1 MKETTSTQ
9 LQQGYAFSRTM
20 DYVIQ
25 SGPVKLKCTQRPD
38 IVIVSANDYEEMK
51 LKIEGLESD
60 KILP

>member
-9 LQQGYAFSRTM
+9 LQQGYSFSRTM

-51 LKIEGLESD
+51 LKIEELESD
-60 KILP
+60 KILL